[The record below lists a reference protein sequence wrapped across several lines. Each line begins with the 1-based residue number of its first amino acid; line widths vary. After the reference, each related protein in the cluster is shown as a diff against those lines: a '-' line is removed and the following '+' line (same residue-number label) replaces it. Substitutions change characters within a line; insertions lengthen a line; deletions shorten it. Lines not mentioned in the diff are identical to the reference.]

1 MRSVDGKALSIVKH
15 PIDCLPGPEAVVGI
29 APGVLFRGGLVLVQ
43 ICNRDIE
50 GPDRIWKDQIRSKI
64 IRLADRLI

>member
-1 MRSVDGKALSIVKH
+1 MGMRSVDGKALSVVKH

-43 ICNRDIE
+43 ICTREED
-50 GPDRIWKDQIRSKI
+50 
-64 IRLADRLI
+64 